1 MSQYGGLG
9 LIAATRGKGRR
20 LLVWHNSHPWICWIG
35 ARRVW
40 LIGTEPESSYSPK
53 REQPRLATQYR
64 QPVTDMEMLNRLI
77 LDVSLLLAACGSEK
91 PCRPAM
97 R

>member
-9 LIAATRGKGRR
+9 FIAATRGQSRGP
-20 LLVWHNSHPWICWIG
+20 LVWHNSHPWICRIG

-40 LIGTEPESSYSPK
+40 LIGTAPESSYSPK
-53 REQPRLATQYR
+53 RGQSRLATQYR

-77 LDVSLLLAACGSEK
+77 LEVSLLLAACGSGK
-91 PCRPAM
+91 S
-97 R
+97 